1 MEEHGIEYDPTLV
14 TPHNIVNSGYE
25 FGFHSMK
32 NLLEKNKDMT
42 AVVTMADVMAIGAAK
57 AALMEGLRIPEDMS
71 IIGFDGVEEAEYYNP
86 ALDTIMQPAQQMAQ
100 QTVDALMEMLRGGQ
114 SSHIVLEATL
124 TRRGTCAERR

>member
-1 MEEHGIEYDPTLV
+1 
-14 TPHNIVNSGYE
+14 
-25 FGFHSMK
+25 MK